1 MESEWKPARRR
12 KALET
17 RARLFQ
23 SIRDFFVSR
32 DYLEV
37 ETPLRIPAPAPESHI
52 DAVPSKDWFLQT
64 SPELCMKRM
73 LAAGY
78 PKIFQI
84 CKCFRE
90 KERGDFHLPE
100 FTLLEW
106 YRSGIDYRELMG
118 ECEDFFLHIV
128 RKLTSEETLAYRG
141 RRIDF
146 GRPWEKITI
155 REAFQKYAG
164 WSAEKAIEKNCFDQI
179 MVRDIEPHLGG
190 TKPVFLLDYPVSL
203 GALARPGKE
212 DSTVAERFEIYMAG
226 LEMANGFSELTDVF
240 EQKARFTKERE
251 ARRIA
256 GKTVYPCPEK
266 FLNSLQGMPESAGI
280 AVGMDRLVMIFSD
293 AATIDDVVSF
303 TPEEL

>member
-1 MESEWKPARRR
+1 MDSEWKQARRR

-23 SIRDFFVSR
+23 SIRDFFISR

-37 ETPLRIPAPAPESHI
+37 ETPIRIPAPAPESHI
-52 DAVPSKDWFLQT
+52 DAIPSTTWFLQT

-90 KERGDFHLPE
+90 KERGDLHLPE

-106 YRSGIDYRELMG
+106 YRSGIDYRELMS
-118 ECEDFFLHIV
+118 ECEEFFLHIV
-128 RKLTSEETLAYRG
+128 RELTGNEAIIYGSRQ
-141 RRIDF
+141 IDF
-146 GRPWEKITI
+146 SRPWERITV

-164 WSAEKAIEKNCFDQI
+164 WSAEKAIEKSCFDQI
-179 MVRDIEPHLGG
+179 MVRDIEPNLGG

-203 GALARPGKE
+203 GALARPGKD
-212 DSTVAERFEIYMAG
+212 DSTVAERFEIYMG
-226 LEMANGFSELTDVF
+226 GMEMANGFSELTDVY
-240 EQKARFTKERE
+240 EQEARFAKERE

-256 GKTVYPCPEK
+256 GKTVYPWPEK
-266 FLNSLQGMPESAGI
+266 FLDALQAMPESAGI
-280 AVGMDRLVMIFSD
+280 AVGMDRLVMIFSG